1 MVVIFPRFD
10 DLKVSSRWWVEV
22 TTTAHIPTG
31 FDRPGEQEVSE
42 GVQEE
47 LLGLEGYRVWVTC
60 VIWVI
65 NCNNPKSLF
74 VWWRRSSFSNPILSL
89 FEKMIP
95 LFIPWFLLI
104 FPIKITISVL
114 SIYLHIFR
122 QTHIHITSRGW
133 LMLLSCSAWYQ
144 SHEISPIHISI
155 PDPISPW
162 SLGARVAVADAAR
175 RASRGA

>member
-1 MVVIFPRFD
+1 MEVLMVVIFPSFD
-10 DLKVSSRWWVEV
+10 DPFWPARWAGSVRRGSGG
-22 TTTAHIPTG
+22 AAGARGLQGRMGYMCHI
-31 FDRPGEQEVSE
+31 
-42 GVQEE
+42 
-47 LLGLEGYRVWVTC
+47 
-60 VIWVI
+60 I

-74 VWWRRSSFSNPILSL
+74 VWWRSSFSNPILSL
-89 FEKMIP
+89 IEKMIP

-155 PDPISPW
+155 PDPISPE
-162 SLGARVAVADAAR
+162 A
-175 RASRGA
+175 

>member
-1 MVVIFPRFD
+1 MGGGNNQRPYTDPFWPA
-10 DLKVSSRWWVEV
+10 RWAGSVRRGSGG
-22 TTTAHIPTG
+22 AAG
-31 FDRPGEQEVSE
+31 AR
-42 GVQEE
+42 
-47 LLGLEGYRVWVTC
+47 GLRGMGYMC
-60 VIWVI
+60 HMFFF
-65 NCNNPKSLF
+65 CNNPKSLF

-133 LMLLSCSAWYQ
+133 WMLLSCSAWYQ

-162 SLGARVAVADAAR
+162 SLGAGVAVADAAR